1 MLDRNLDLLIIACI
15 ATRHLI
21 ENGCRNIAFIGGSAS
36 TSLERMAGYRET
48 LRDTGLAVPESY
60 ALCSGHAD
68 DMADQTGI
76 NPCKRC

>member
-1 MLDRNLDLLIIACI
+1 
-15 ATRHLI
+15 
-21 ENGCRNIAFIGGSAS
+21 
-36 TSLERMAGYRET
+36 MAGYRET